1 VILKDN
7 SELGVVGIDIILN
20 GLLIM
25 RKRYSFGIDHHMLMI
40 LFGMNT
46 KL

>member
-7 SELGVVGIDIILN
+7 LELGVDGIDIILS
-20 GLLIM
+20 GLLTM
-25 RKRYSFGIDHHMLMI
+25 RKKYFSGIDHHMPMTLYGI
-40 LFGMNT
+40 TT

>member
-7 SELGVVGIDIILN
+7 LELGVGGIDIILN

-25 RKRYSFGIDHHMLMI
+25 KKRYFSGIDHHMPMTLYGI
-40 LFGMNT
+40 TT